1 MKTILKL
8 AAILFTACAAAHA
21 QVVPEATAGPAIM
34 QYALRYSQSG
44 VFLSGNQTSLQTNAS
59 AEVDYANGF
68 KRFPFNLNYGGGYTW
83 TLSGPSYA
91 TGLFQRLLIS
101 QGYIGKRWN
110 LLASDSVYYLP
121 QSPTMGF
128 SGIPGTGEPI
138 GGPGSNPSSGQQ
150 ILTVNTTVVNNIA
163 TGEVGRNLNHATTL
177 SFGGTSQVLRFP
189 DGNGLDTNAMTA
201 NAGLTRRLDARNS
214 LTGQYAYSR
223 FGYGGT
229 TFTFE
234 TNSALIDYHRAWTRH
249 LNSDVS
255 AGPQWVNSV
264 GITALHSS
272 TNISASAAVNYQLR
286 FGSTSLSYNHQTNSG
301 AGFLFGTTVDSA
313 NAGFTREFG
322 KDLSIGISG
331 SYTRN
336 TGLLNNEV
344 ISGKFGGV
352 QATRRLGRHL
362 SLFANYT
369 AMDQSS
375 SSSSSL
381 QPNVLDQ
388 LEQVVAFGIGYYPR
402 ATHLV
407 SH

>member
-1 MKTILKL
+1 
-8 AAILFTACAAAHA
+8 
-21 QVVPEATAGPAIM
+21 V
-34 QYALRYSQSG
+34 QYAFRYSQSG
-44 VFLSGNQTSLQTNAS
+44 VLISGNQTSWQVNAS

-68 KRFPFNLNYGGGYTW
+68 QRFPFNLNYGGGYTW

-138 GGPGSNPSSGQQ
+138 GGSGSNPSSGQQ

-163 TGEVGRNLNHATTL
+163 TGEIGRTLNYATTL
-177 SFGGTSQVLRFP
+177 SFGGTSQILRYP
-189 DGNGLDTNAMTA
+189 DGNGFDTNAMTA

-223 FGYGGT
+223 YSYGGT
-229 TFTFE
+229 TFTLE
-234 TNSALIDYHRAWTRH
+234 TSSALIDYHRAWTRH
-249 LNSDVS
+249 LNTDIS

-264 GITALHSS
+264 GSTALSSS
-272 TNISASAAVNYQLR
+272 TNISASAAVNYLLR
-286 FGSTSLSYNHQTNSG
+286 FGSTSLSYSHQTNSG
-301 AGFLFGTTVDSA
+301 AGFLFGSTVDSA

-331 SYTRN
+331 SYARN
-336 TGLLNNEV
+336 TGLVNNEV

-352 QATRRLGRHL
+352 QATRRLGRYL

-369 AMDQSS
+369 VMDQSS

-388 LEQVVAFGIGYYPR
+388 LEQIVAFGIGYSPR
-402 ATHLV
+402 AIHLV
-407 SH
+407 RQ

>member
-1 MKTILKL
+1 MKTTLKL
-8 AAILFTACAAAHA
+8 VAILFTACAAARA
-21 QVVPEATAGPAIM
+21 QVVPQAMAGPAIV
-34 QYALRYSQSG
+34 QYAFRYSQSG
-44 VFLSGNQTSLQTNAS
+44 AFLSGNQTSLQTNAS

-68 KRFPFNLNYGGGYTW
+68 KRYPFNLNYGGGYTW

-91 TGLFQRLLIS
+91 TGVFQRLLIS
-101 QGYIGKRWN
+101 QGYIGSRWN
-110 LLASDSVYYLP
+110 IFASDNVYYLP

-138 GGPGSNPSSGQQ
+138 GGSGSNLPSSQQ
-150 ILTVNTTVVNNIA
+150 ILTVNTSMVNNVA
-163 TGEVGRNLNHATTL
+163 TGEIGRTLNYATTL
-177 SFGGTSQVLRFP
+177 SVGGTSQILRFP
-189 DGNGLDTNAMTA
+189 DGNGMDTNATTA

-223 FGYGGT
+223 FSYGGT
-229 TFTFE
+229 TFTLE
-234 TNSALIDYHRAWTRH
+234 TSSALIDYHRAWTRH
-249 LNSDVS
+249 LNTDIS

-264 GITALHSS
+264 GVTALPSS
-272 TNISASAAVNYQLR
+272 TKVSASAAVNYQLR

-336 TGLLNNEV
+336 TGLMNNQV
-344 ISGKFGGV
+344 INGKFGGV
-352 QATRRLGRHL
+352 QATRRMGRYL

-369 AMDQSS
+369 AIDQSS
-375 SSSSSL
+375 SSSSPL
-381 QPNVLDQ
+381 QANVLNQ
-388 LEQVVAFGIGYYPR
+388 LEQVIAFGIGYTPR
-402 ATHLV
+402 ATHLNR
-407 SH
+407 H

>member
-1 MKTILKL
+1 
-8 AAILFTACAAAHA
+8 
-21 QVVPEATAGPAIM
+21 
-34 QYALRYSQSG
+34 
-44 VFLSGNQTSLQTNAS
+44 LQTNAS

-68 KRFPFNLNYGGGYTW
+68 KRYPFNLNYGGGYTW

-91 TGLFQRLLIS
+91 TGVFQRLLIS
-101 QGYIGKRWN
+101 QGYIGSRWN
-110 LLASDSVYYLP
+110 IFASDNVYYLP

-138 GGPGSNPSSGQQ
+138 GGSGSNPPSSQP
-150 ILTVNTTVVNNIA
+150 ILTVNTTVVNNVA
-163 TGEVGRNLNHATTL
+163 TGEIGRSLNYATTL
-177 SFGGTSQVLRFP
+177 SVGGTSQILRFP
-189 DGNGLDTNAMTA
+189 DGNGLDTNATTA

-229 TFTFE
+229 TFTLE
-234 TNSALIDYHRAWTRH
+234 TSSALIDYHRVWTRH
-249 LNSDVS
+249 LNTDVS

-264 GITALHSS
+264 GITSLPSS
-272 TNISASAAVNYQLR
+272 TKVSASAAVNYQLR

-336 TGLLNNEV
+336 TGLLNDEV

-352 QATRRLGRHL
+352 QATRRLGRYL

-369 AMDQSS
+369 AIDQSS

-381 QPNVLDQ
+381 QSNVLNQ
-388 LEQVVAFGIGYYPR
+388 LEQIIAFGVGYTPR
-402 ATHLV
+402 ATRIVRH
-407 SH
+407 